1 MPNDRFPVQIIE
13 VDYDFCSRVFGD
25 YNVTTN
31 PTGCQAVLS
40 TAVVRKCYNTYST
53 CSFKSAFNNSP
64 LTLRFIDNV
73 ENSPKTT
80 TYFPVLVK
88 VSESSSS
95 VNIAG
100 SDDELGPLGRRAIV
114 NVSLKD
120 FPYDD
125 QLTDKYRLQRISGTA
140 QTDEGGYNPLD
151 RQTFF
156 TKLRARWPYYTGR
169 PMRII
174 SGYLV
179 NGVLVDTQTRAY
191 IITDFKINDNND
203 ITISGKDILALA
215 DDKKAL
221 VPAPSRGRLKVA
233 MDNSSIGLVRTLDPS
248 GVGTEYPASGYAVIG
263 SEVMAFT
270 RSGDDLTFTTRAD
283 KKTIASSHSIN
294 DTVQV
299 AFVADNVRI
308 DDLIYDWLV
317 TYAKVPASFLD
328 NTNWATEIDTWLP
341 FLNLSGV
348 ITKPVGVATIVGEM
362 SLLGVSIWWDAIAQK
377 IKLKANRPVY
387 TDTVIDLT
395 DNEDIISI
403 SKEDQDEKRLTQVH
417 FYTAQAD
424 PTKGDK
430 TKSNFDTV
438 VVSVDVD
445 AESINAHNDTRV
457 KEVFSRWLT
466 GGGEN
471 IAALLSLRLLKRF
484 NTAPARYRIM
494 LDNKDKAIGLTDVIR
509 VTSRIISN
517 DAGKSAPTL
526 LQVVKRVETKEG
538 HQFELTAQAY
548 DFFGKYGSITPNSQV
563 PYASATA
570 QDKID
575 YCFLSDGA
583 LFFADGAAPYE
594 FV

>member
-1 MPNDRFPVQIIE
+1 MPNDRFPVQIVEI
-13 VDYDFCSRVFGD
+13 DYDFCSRVFG
-25 YNVTTN
+25 VATCT
-31 PTGCQAVLS
+31 AVLS
-40 TAVVRKCYNTYST
+40 TAVVRKCYNTYDT
-53 CSFKSAFNNSP
+53 CSVKNVFNNTP
-64 LTLRFIDNV
+64 LTLRFIDNI
-73 ENSPKTT
+73 ENAPKTG
-80 TYFPVLVK
+80 TYFPVLMK

-114 NVSLKD
+114 TVNLKD

-125 QLTDKYRLQRISGTA
+125 QLTDKYRLERISGTA

-169 PMRII
+169 NMRVI
-174 SGYLV
+174 SGYMV
-179 NGVLVDTQTRAY
+179 NGVITDTQTRAF
-191 IITDFKINDNND
+191 IVTDFKINDDNQ

-233 MDNSSIGLVRTLDPS
+233 MDNSTIGLIRALDPTGIGS
-248 GVGTEYPASGYAVIG
+248 EYPTSGYAIVG

-270 RSGDDLTFTTRAD
+270 RSGDNITFTTRAD
-283 KKTIASSHSIN
+283 KKTVASSHSIN

-299 AFVADNVRI
+299 CFVADNVRI
-308 DDLIYDWLV
+308 DDILYDWLLN
-317 TYAKVPASFLD
+317 YAKVPVGFLD
-328 NTNWATEIDTWLP
+328 YANWTTEIDIWLP
-341 FLNLSGV
+341 FLKLSGV
-348 ITKPVGVATIVGEM
+348 IVKPVGVATIIGEM
-362 SLLGVSIWWDAIAQK
+362 SLLGVSIWWDAVAQK
-377 IKLKANRPVY
+377 IRLKANRPIY
-387 TDTVIDLT
+387 TDTVVDLT

-430 TKSNFDTV
+430 TKSNFDTI
-438 VVSVDVD
+438 VVSVDPD
-445 AESINAHNDTRV
+445 AESVNAHNDTRV

-484 NTAPARYRIM
+484 NTAPARYNIV
-494 LDNKDKAIGLTDVIR
+494 LDNKDKTIGLADVIR
-509 VTSRIISN
+509 VTSRIVSN
-517 DAGKSAPTL
+517 PAGKSLPTL
-526 LQVVKRVETKEG
+526 LQVIKKIETKQG
-538 HQFELTAQAY
+538 HQFELVAQAY
-548 DFFGKYGSITPNSQV
+548 DFFGKYGSITPNTQV
-563 PYASATA
+563 PYASASVA
-570 QDKID
+570 EKED